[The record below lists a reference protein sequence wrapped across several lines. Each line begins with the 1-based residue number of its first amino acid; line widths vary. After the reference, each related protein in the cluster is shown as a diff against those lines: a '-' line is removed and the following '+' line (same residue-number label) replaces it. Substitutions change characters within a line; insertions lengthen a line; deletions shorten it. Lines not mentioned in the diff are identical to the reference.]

1 VSEKV
6 DEKLK
11 AMLSGAYQFICTVG
25 PFDLSLGVRV
35 DDDDDRGD
43 GLNADGTYTA
53 RDKDHAHAL
62 MRDGNQGNKY
72 IDAAKVIAA
81 VEWFKEHDAPGYN
94 CGSVRGMCHKAE
106 ATIARDDQARSRG
119 HYSLESFEGT
129 PGIHHLIKIVA
140 ESIDLE
146 DPKCKP
152 VFIFGHWGVGK
163 TEFMKAVVAR
173 VLGDGVFKVNGCP
186 KINDY
191 QHLLVRNAVLFF
203 DDFKWK
209 TTANGTLLD
218 IEDVKGLLTQKDS
231 DETSEILCRAGESSK
246 IRHDVIKCGTSNCP
260 TFEGWYGGQVPLQHL
275 GAVMRRIRWI
285 NLHSFKLPSGEVVD
299 FCPVMTDDVKRLFVE
314 GGGVL
319 TELLGEDGGII
330 PGSEQRWPIGP
341 LDIGVPHPNAGKP
354 WASSGG
360 ATQPPPPQ
368 TQLPPPQT
376 QPPPPQTQPPMFD
389 DLAGEL
395 DLGDNGDWFDDL
407 PTLAE
412 RISGA
417 LRHVDVPG
425 TDFTSTAIVTRMSS
439 HEMFMSVVTKIK
451 IAFDGRWNSET
462 RDRLVG
468 DIAYKI
474 PDLDSGYFLK
484 HMIRSV
490 SYVSG
495 LDAIPCRD
503 KY

>member
-1 VSEKV
+1 MEKPLIVCIRDPTHVNSSCSTQVSEKV

-11 AMLSGAYQFICTVG
+11 LMLSGAYQFICTVG

-72 IDAAKVIAA
+72 IDPVKVIAA
-81 VEWFKEHDAPGYN
+81 VGWWRENDPAGYN
-94 CGSVRGMCHKAE
+94 CGSVHSMCHKAE

-231 DETSEILCRAGESSK
+231 DETSELRCRASEGSK
-246 IRHDVIKCGTSNCP
+246 IRHDAIKCGTSNCS
-260 TFEGWYGGQVPLQHL
+260 TFEEWYGGEGFRVPVQHL
-275 GAVMRRIRWI
+275 GAVMRRIVWI
-285 NLHSFKLPSGEVVD
+285 NLHAF
-299 FCPVMTDDVKRLFVE
+299 RLS
-314 GGGVL
+314 
-319 TELLGEDGGII
+319 
-330 PGSEQRWPIGP
+330 P
-341 LDIGVPHPNAGKP
+341 
-354 WASSGG
+354 
-360 ATQPPPPQ
+360 
-368 TQLPPPQT
+368 
-376 QPPPPQTQPPMFD
+376 
-389 DLAGEL
+389 
-395 DLGDNGDWFDDL
+395 
-407 PTLAE
+407 
-412 RISGA
+412 
-417 LRHVDVPG
+417 
-425 TDFTSTAIVTRMSS
+425 
-439 HEMFMSVVTKIK
+439 
-451 IAFDGRWNSET
+451 
-462 RDRLVG
+462 
-468 DIAYKI
+468 
-474 PDLDSGYFLK
+474 
-484 HMIRSV
+484 RS
-490 SYVSG
+490 
-495 LDAIPCRD
+495 
-503 KY
+503 